1 MFKMIGV
8 ATMLFGAAG
17 IALLFWLAATEGA
30 APKPFSAWPVKA
42 YALLAVPVV
51 VFLCGFG
58 LTQAR
63 IEK

>member
-1 MFKMIGV
+1 MFKIIGV
-8 ATMLFGAAG
+8 VTMLLGAVG
-17 IALLFWLAATEGA
+17 IAVLFWLAAIEGA
-30 APKPFSAWPVKA
+30 TLKPFATWPVKA
-42 YALLAVPVV
+42 YALLAMPVV

>member
-1 MFKMIGV
+1 MFKIIGV
-8 ATMLFGAAG
+8 VTMLLGAAG
-17 IALLFWLAATEGA
+17 IAVLFWLAAIEGA
-30 APKPFSAWPVKA
+30 TTKPFAAWPVKA

-51 VFLCGFG
+51 VLLCGFG